1 MVVKRYEPRSPQ
13 EYWDGFDLKK
23 SLPLLIV
30 LALVLIVA
38 VGGVSSAYTVA
49 PEGMAVVKRFGKV
62 VAVKEPGLHFKLPF
76 GIDSQTFV
84 PTERILKEE
93 FGFRTAA
100 VQHGGAA
107 YQKQR
112 NHTQESLMLTGDLKV
127 IDVEWV
133 VQYQIN
139 DPDRFLHRV
148 QDPIQTIRDTS
159 EAVMRRIVGNS
170 LGSDVLTQKRVQV
183 ATGARDE
190 IQTILN
196 QFDLGVRVVTVEL
209 QDVTPPDR
217 VKPAFNE
224 VNQAEQERERMINE
238 AEKRRSQAIPRAQGE
253 ALRMIDEAQGYSAQ
267 RVNRAKGEADRFA
280 SILAEYQKAPEVTR
294 QRMFLEMIDDVLP
307 KMGKIYVM
315 ERGQMPPVPLLNLT
329 GHETPAKG
337 GR

>member
-1 MVVKRYEPRSPQ
+1 
-13 EYWDGFDLKK
+13 
-23 SLPLLIV
+23 
-30 LALVLIVA
+30 
-38 VGGVSSAYTVA
+38 
-49 PEGMAVVKRFGKV
+49 
-62 VAVKEPGLHFKLPF
+62 
-76 GIDSQTFV
+76 
-84 PTERILKEE
+84 
-93 FGFRTAA
+93 
-100 VQHGGAA
+100 
-107 YQKQR
+107 
-112 NHTQESLMLTGDLKV
+112 
-127 IDVEWV
+127 
-133 VQYQIN
+133 
-139 DPDRFLHRV
+139 
-148 QDPIQTIRDTS
+148 
-159 EAVMRRIVGNS
+159 
-170 LGSDVLTQKRVQV
+170 VQV